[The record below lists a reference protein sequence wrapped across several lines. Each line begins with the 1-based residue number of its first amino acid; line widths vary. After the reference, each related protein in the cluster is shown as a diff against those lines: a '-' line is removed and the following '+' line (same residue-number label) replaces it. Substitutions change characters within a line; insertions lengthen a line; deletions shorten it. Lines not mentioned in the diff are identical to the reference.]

1 MPLPSTLR
9 LVPDLNMCPR
19 HLPDLADLAALAS
32 DHTANQLEGRQD
44 LTLSKGLDPWIPL
57 PHPPQSPS
65 FCSHHWEPETP
76 ASWSVCWDPVL
87 RQGRRTECGLRALR
101 ASPSTARDARL
112 LAAFLPLKLLTW
124 HHTG

>member
-57 PHPPQSPS
+57 PPSPTAPQ
-65 FCSHHWEPETP
+65 
-76 ASWSVCWDPVL
+76 L
-87 RQGRRTECGLRALR
+87 
-101 ASPSTARDARL
+101 
-112 LAAFLPLKLLTW
+112 LLTSLG
-124 HHTG
+124 TRNSCELVCVLGSSPEAEEKD